1 MKRREVLAV
10 AVVLVSLAGV
20 WSAAD
25 AQKRNLAMGSTQTSS
40 SHYAYFVGAA
50 KAINLLVP
58 ELNVTVVETGA
69 TVDNMKRMQ
78 KGQLDLGLVTTDQMY
93 LAWKGQDIWKDT
105 PFEGVRQLWGYS
117 VSANYVTVREDTGVK
132 SVHELTGKKFNPG
145 IRGSSVEKQTE
156 AVFGILG
163 IKPEWQRMGTADAVD
178 AMKDKR
184 IVGFAKAGAGY
195 ALDASTM
202 DIATQVAL
210 RTLPFGEDDMKK
222 VRADRPYL
230 PWIKV
235 PAGSIKGM
243 GEFWTTASLAFVGA
257 TKQMPA
263 DVAYKVVKAI
273 WEGQDHQPQGVM
285 GAAYRNPRGTIE
297 HALSPLHAGAIRYYR
312 EIGLKV
318 PDELVPPEAR

>member
-1 MKRREVLAV
+1 MKRRKVLAV

-25 AQKRNLAMGSTQTSS
+25 AQKRQLAMGSTQTSS

-78 KGQLDLGLVTTDQMY
+78 KGQLDLGLVTADQMY
-93 LAWKGQDIWKDT
+93 LAWKGLDTWKDT

-117 VSANYVTVREDTGVK
+117 VSANYVTVREDTGIK

-184 IVGFAKAGAGY
+184 IFGFAKAGAGY

-202 DIATQVAL
+202 DIATQIQL
-210 RTLPFGEDDMKK
+210 RTLSFSEDDMKK
-222 VRADRPYL
+222 VRAARPYL

-243 GEFWTTASLAFVGA
+243 GEFWTTASLAYVGA

>member
-1 MKRREVLAV
+1 MKRRKVLAV

-25 AQKRNLAMGSTQTSS
+25 AQKRQLAMGSTQTSS

-78 KGQLDLGLVTTDQMY
+78 KGQLDLGLVTADQMY
-93 LAWKGQDIWKDT
+93 LAWKGLDTWKDT

-117 VSANYVTVREDTGVK
+117 VSANYVTVREDTGIK

-210 RTLPFGEDDMKK
+210 RTLPFSEDDMKK
-222 VRADRPYL
+222 VRAARPYQ

-235 PAGSIKGM
+235 PAGSLKGM
-243 GEFWTTASLAFVGA
+243 GEFWTTASLAYVGA

-318 PDELVPPEAR
+318 PDELVPAEAR